1 LDTRIIGI
9 ERKERKLSDTEISK
23 MDGNSTAKTLDKSAL
38 RNVEGGD
45 SIHEQSLQAVRLSFF
60 SPFSIPL
67 VFPFIDESAL
77 PLSLRAQNNHLA
89 PVS

>member
-1 LDTRIIGI
+1 
-9 ERKERKLSDTEISK
+9 
-23 MDGNSTAKTLDKSAL
+23 MDGDSTARTLDRSAL

-45 SIHEQSLQAVRLSFF
+45 SIHEQSHQAVRLSFF
-60 SPFSIPL
+60 SPPFSIPL

-77 PLSLRAQNNHLA
+77 PLSPRAQNNHLA